1 MNNAIKSLS
10 IILFIMTF
18 VNFCKAKA
26 NQSQNWL
33 DNIKVDVRLNKEVFA
48 FGEPIALQLKAV
60 NLNEEAV
67 QVWENNGFYFILKA
81 KDNDQ
86 NQLKDIYPTTLS
98 LKSTPILIPAGAA
111 FNDVTFINKYIRF
124 TGAGEYQITYD
135 GSLDVNLASENHAY
149 FSRRQISF
157 SDTVSI
163 KITPASQKEIED
175 TLKEYLELLK
185 TEDYRLHNQA
195 VRAFSVAQPTVSL
208 KLLKEGLQAADTDK
222 YIRYAY
228 SATHAIG
235 KIDTAESFE
244 VLVELAKNA
253 ENQKIRKE
261 AIGAIKSFHANEEI
275 IALSVFMDLL
285 SDQDPDIRI
294 AALRG
299 LKFTGKKDCIPQIE
313 QLLNDS
319 DNKVREEASK
329 TLAKLEN
336 TNGQET

>member
-124 TGAGEYQITYD
+124 TGAGEYQVTYD
-135 GSLDVNLASENHAY
+135 GSLDVNLASEKHDY
-149 FSRRQISF
+149 LSRRQMLI
-157 SDTVSI
+157 SDTVHI
-163 KITPASQKEIED
+163 KIKPTSENEIEEA
-175 TLKEYLELLK
+175 LKEYLELLK

-195 VRAFSVAQPTVSL
+195 IRAFSVAQPTVSL
-208 KLLKEGLQAADTDK
+208 KILKEALQAADTDK

-235 KIDTAESFE
+235 KIDTAES
-244 VLVELAKNA
+244 VELLIDLVKDS
-253 ENQKIRKE
+253 ENQKIRRE
-261 AIGAIKSFHANEEI
+261 AIGAFRSFHANKE
-275 IALSVFMDLL
+275 IALAVFIDLL

-294 AALRG
+294 AALKG
-299 LKFTGKKDCIPQIE
+299 LRFVNQKSSIPQVE
-313 QLLNDS
+313 QLLNDP
-319 DNKVREEASK
+319 DEQVRKEVAK
-329 TLAKLEN
+329 TLQKLIQQDE
-336 TNGQET
+336 